1 MEDLVILDFNNATVH
16 FYKVDKDTNINDD
29 YIENLGFNINAD
41 PSPFFVILGAG
52 HPILMSKIH
61 ISSILLK

>member
-29 YIENLGFNINAD
+29 YIEKLGFDTNECSWICTED
-41 PSPFFVILGAG
+41 IEVIKHKG
-52 HPILMSKIH
+52 ILK
-61 ISSILLK
+61 

>member
-29 YIENLGFNINAD
+29 YIEKLRFNTNECSWMFAEDIE
-41 PSPFFVILGAG
+41 VIKHKG
-52 HPILMSKIH
+52 ILK
-61 ISSILLK
+61 

>member
-29 YIENLGFNINAD
+29 YIEKLGFDTNECSWIFAED
-41 PSPFFVILGAG
+41 IGIIKHKG
-52 HPILMSKIH
+52 IIK
-61 ISSILLK
+61 

>member
-29 YIENLGFNINAD
+29 YIEKLGFNTNECSWMFAEDIEGIKHKG
-41 PSPFFVILGAG
+41 IL
-52 HPILMSKIH
+52 K
-61 ISSILLK
+61 

>member
-29 YIENLGFNINAD
+29 YIEKLGFNTNECSWMFAENID
-41 PSPFFVILGAG
+41 IIKHKG
-52 HPILMSKIH
+52 ICK
-61 ISSILLK
+61 

>member
-29 YIENLGFNINAD
+29 YIEKLGFNTNECSWMFAEDIEIIKHKG
-41 PSPFFVILGAG
+41 IL
-52 HPILMSKIH
+52 K
-61 ISSILLK
+61 

>member
-29 YIENLGFNINAD
+29 YIEKLGFNINECSWMYAED
-41 PSPFFVILGAG
+41 IDVFKHKGI
-52 HPILMSKIH
+52 IK
-61 ISSILLK
+61 

>member
-29 YIENLGFNINAD
+29 YIEKLGFNTNECSWMFAEDIGIIKHKG
-41 PSPFFVILGAG
+41 IL
-52 HPILMSKIH
+52 I
-61 ISSILLK
+61 

>member
-29 YIENLGFNINAD
+29 YIEKLGFNTNECSWMFAEDIE
-41 PSPFFVILGAG
+41 VIKHKG
-52 HPILMSKIH
+52 IIK
-61 ISSILLK
+61 

>member
-29 YIENLGFNINAD
+29 YIDKLGFNTNECSWMFAEDID
-41 PSPFFVILGAG
+41 IVKHKGIL
-52 HPILMSKIH
+52 K
-61 ISSILLK
+61 

>member
-29 YIENLGFNINAD
+29 YIEKLGFNTNECSWMFAEDIE
-41 PSPFFVILGAG
+41 VIKHKGR
-52 HPILMSKIH
+52 
-61 ISSILLK
+61 LK

>member
-29 YIENLGFNINAD
+29 YIEKLGFNPDECSWMYAEDID
-41 PSPFFVILGAG
+41 VFK
-52 HPILMSKIH
+52 HK
-61 ISSILLK
+61 SIIK

>member
-29 YIENLGFNINAD
+29 YIEKLGFNPDECSWMYAEDID
-41 PSPFFVILGAG
+41 IFKHKGIL
-52 HPILMSKIH
+52 K
-61 ISSILLK
+61 